1 MNGEWK
7 QLLTF
12 ELLAPEI
19 RESPREKEGK
29 ETAHFSLWK
38 RNFPGLQQGITCDAI
53 SVDGLSITSTGKWPI
68 PVLNYFRLSRLGLK
82 PFRALFAV
90 RWCGSR
96 NGLWYPFWIE
106 TVLHACTSS

>member
-68 PVLNYFRLSRLGLK
+68 PVLNYFRLSDWCMKVPRTPGNDILL
-82 PFRALFAV
+82 PFLV
-90 RWCGSR
+90 
-96 NGLWYPFWIE
+96 
-106 TVLHACTSS
+106 H

>member
-38 RNFPGLQQGITCDAI
+38 RNVPGLQQGITCDAI

-68 PVLNYFRLSRLGLK
+68 PVLNYFRLSRSGLK
-82 PFRALFAV
+82 PWMERWGRHKCGKAKWPGKPV
-90 RWCGSR
+90 RD
-96 NGLWYPFWIE
+96 
-106 TVLHACTSS
+106 